1 MALDCKRADA
11 RKTIYVI
18 RGVAPMNNQ
27 LTNQVQ
33 PMLKVND
40 NDQANRSGLAQ
51 PHQLSVDLSG
61 TQPQRQQSPLLQW
74 FSNQPIRRKYLFCW
88 LTSGV
93 LSVAGIAV
101 AGAWYTTSVN
111 QLQASHQADGEQSR
125 AEQQQQTSALL
136 RLVSQQQ
143 LLAIALVLAANTGV
157 MLLLYRA
164 IIRPVKQLQQDTQM
178 FALGARDMRAE
189 VSAADEIG
197 KIAQQFN
204 LLADGVDAA
213 DLLIS
218 NQTRQRDVEVKRTR
232 LVGQIAGSRVRTE
245 QELNEVFEQ
254 AVQGAKAILDADRVV
269 VYRFHHDWSGYI
281 SAEAVAP
288 GLPIAFG
295 DNIEDACISADLI
308 ESYQKGR
315 IVANKDVLS
324 AGFHPEHMKLM
335 HKLQIKANLVTP
347 ILKDNRL
354 YGLLVAHH
362 CASTHDWQPHEID
375 FLKELAIQVG
385 LSLDR
390 VAFLSQKN
398 AEAERAQQLYQ
409 ISLRIRNALT
419 HEEVYNTIVRN
430 VRETLQTDRAIVY
443 LFDEHWKGKI
453 VSESVV
459 QQYPAALGTTIAD
472 PCFAEKYVEK
482 YQQGRVQTL
491 EDIYKAGLTDCHLAQ
506 LEPFK
511 VRANMVAPILAGSKL
526 HGLLVTH
533 QCSRTRLW
541 EPTEINFFKEIAA
554 QIGLALDRV
563 DVLQQLQ
570 RSRQQAE
577 QLADEQL
584 HLRQQAEQLTEE
596 QRQSRQ
602 QAEQLAEEQRQQKE
616 SLQQQLLTL
625 LDQVEGAA
633 SGNLTVRA
641 DVTDGE
647 IGTVAD
653 FFNAIIESLRQ
664 IVVRVKQS
672 ATHVNIALGENEIT
686 IQQLALEAFKQSE
699 DITQTLSSVDQMT
712 ASIQAVAESAHKAAI
727 VTRTASTT
735 AEASQ
740 MAIDVTVNS
749 IFELRETMSETAH
762 KMKRLGESS
771 QAISK
776 VISLINQIALKTNM
790 LALNAGIEAARA
802 GENGLGFAVVAEE
815 VGELATQSTSATQEI
830 EQLVDDIQ
838 LGTRQVIE
846 AMEQSTVQMV
856 EGTRLVEDAR
866 QNLGQLRQLS
876 QQTDHLV
883 QSISEATISQ
893 TQISQAVMG
902 LMQDLAQVSQ
912 RTASSSQNVTASL
925 QQTVGIA
932 HALQLSVSTFKVEI
946 PDSETVKH

>member
-1 MALDCKRADA
+1 M
-11 RKTIYVI
+11 T
-18 RGVAPMNNQ
+18 NQ
-27 LTNQVQ
+27 LAKQVQ
-33 PMLKVND
+33 PMPTIDKYN
-40 NDQANRSGLAQ
+40 QAAGSRLEQ
-51 PHQLSVDLSG
+51 PHQLSVDLSEP
-61 TQPQRQQSPLLQW
+61 QPQRQQSPLLQW
-74 FSNQPIRRKYLFCW
+74 FSDQPVRRKYLFGW

-93 LSVAGIAV
+93 LSVAGIAA
-101 AGAWYTTSVN
+101 AGTWHTASVN
-111 QLQASHQADGEQSR
+111 QLQAAHQGDVGQSR
-125 AEQQQQTSALL
+125 TEQQQHTGALQQ
-136 RLVSQQQ
+136 LVSQQQ
-143 LLAIALVLAANTGV
+143 LLTIALVLAANTGV

-164 IIRPVKQLQQDTQM
+164 VARPVKQLQQDTQM
-178 FALGARDMRAE
+178 FSLGAREIRAE

-204 LLADGVDAA
+204 LLADGAVAA
-213 DLLIS
+213 ESLLS
-218 NQTRQRDVEVKRTR
+218 NQTRQRDINVKRTH
-232 LVGQIAGSRVRTE
+232 LIGQIAGSRVRTE

-269 VYRFHHDWSGYI
+269 IYRFYRDWSGYI
-281 SAEAVAP
+281 SAEAVAQ
-288 GLPIAFG
+288 GLPIALG
-295 DNIEDACISADLI
+295 DKIEDACISSDLI
-308 ESYQKGR
+308 ESYRQGR
-315 IVANKDVLS
+315 VVATKDVLN

-335 HKLQIKANLVTP
+335 QKLYIKASLVTP
-347 ILKDNRL
+347 ILKDGQL
-354 YGLLVAHH
+354 YGLLIAHH
-362 CASTHDWQPHEID
+362 CATTHDWQPSEVD

-390 VAFLSQKN
+390 VSFLSQKN
-398 AEAERAQQLYQ
+398 AETERAQQLYQ
-409 ISLRIRNALT
+409 ISSHIRSALSY
-419 HEEVYNTIVRN
+419 EEVYNTTVRS
-430 VRETLQTDRAIVY
+430 VREILQTDRAVVY

-453 VSESVV
+453 IAESVE
-459 QQYPAALGTTIAD
+459 QQYPTALGTAIAD

-482 YQQGRVQTL
+482 YRQGRVQAL
-491 EDIYKAGLTDCHLAQ
+491 DDIYKAGLTDCHLGQ

-511 VRANMVAPILAGSKL
+511 VRANMVAPILAGHKL

-533 QCSRTRLW
+533 QCSRTRSW
-541 EPTEINFFKEIAA
+541 QPAEITFFKEVAA

-563 DVLQQLQ
+563 EALHQLE

-577 QLADEQL
+577 QLAAEQVQ
-584 HLRQQAEQLTEE
+584 LRQQAEQLTET

-672 ATHVNIALGENEIT
+672 ATQVNTALGENETT

-712 ASIQAVAESAHKAAI
+712 ASIQAVAESAHQAAI

-740 MAIDVTVNS
+740 MAIDVTVHS

-902 LMQDLAQVSQ
+902 LMRELAQVSQ
-912 RTASSSQNVTASL
+912 RTANSSQHVTDSL

-932 HALQLSVSTFKVEI
+932 QALQLSVSTFKVEM
-946 PDSETVKH
+946 PDSEPVRH

>member
-1 MALDCKRADA
+1 M
-11 RKTIYVI
+11 T
-18 RGVAPMNNQ
+18 NQ
-27 LTNQVQ
+27 LTKQVQ
-33 PMLKVND
+33 PMPPMDKYN
-40 NDQANRSGLAQ
+40 QAAGSGSEP
-51 PHQLSVDLSG
+51 PHQLSVDLSEP
-61 TQPQRQQSPLLQW
+61 QPQRQQLPLLQW
-74 FSNQPIRRKYLFCW
+74 FSDQPVRRKYLFGW

-93 LSVAGIAV
+93 LSVAGIAA
-101 AGAWYTTSVN
+101 AGTWHTASVN
-111 QLQASHQADGEQSR
+111 QLQASHQGDVGQSR
-125 AEQQQQTSALL
+125 TEQQHMGALQQ
-136 RLVSQQQ
+136 LVSQQQ
-143 LLAIALVLAANTGV
+143 LLTIALVLAANTGV

-164 IIRPVKQLQQDTQM
+164 VAKPVKRLQQDTQM
-178 FALGARDMRAE
+178 FALGARDVRAE

-204 LLADGVDAA
+204 RLADGAVAA
-213 DLLIS
+213 ESLLS
-218 NQTRQRDVEVKRTR
+218 NQTRQRDIEVKQTR
-232 LVGQIAGSRVRTE
+232 LIGQIAGSRVRTE
-245 QELNEVFEQ
+245 QELTEVFEQ

-269 VYRFHHDWSGYI
+269 IYRFYHDWSGYI
-281 SAEAVAP
+281 SAEAVAS
-288 GLPIAFG
+288 GLPIALG
-295 DNIEDACISADLI
+295 DKIEDACISSALI
-308 ESYQKGR
+308 ESYRQGR
-315 IVANKDVLS
+315 VVATQDVLN

-335 HKLQIKANLVTP
+335 QKLSIKANLVTP
-347 ILKDNRL
+347 ILKDGQL
-354 YGLLVAHH
+354 YGLLIAHH
-362 CASTHDWQPHEID
+362 CATTHDWQPSEID

-390 VAFLSQKN
+390 VSFLAQKN
-398 AEAERAQQLYQ
+398 AETERAQQLYQ
-409 ISLRIRNALT
+409 ISSHIRSVLSY
-419 HEEVYNTIVRN
+419 EEVYNTTVRS
-430 VRETLQTDRAIVY
+430 VREILQTDRAIVY
-443 LFDEHWKGKI
+443 LFDEQWKGKI
-453 VSESVV
+453 VAESVR
-459 QQYPAALGTTIAD
+459 QEYPTALGTTIAD

-482 YQQGRVQTL
+482 YRQGRVQAL
-491 EDIYKAGLTDCHLAQ
+491 DDIYKAGLTDCHLGQ

-511 VRANMVAPILAGSKL
+511 VRANMVAPILAGNQL

-533 QCSRTRLW
+533 QCSRTRAW
-541 EPTEINFFKEIAA
+541 QPAEITFFKEVAA

-563 DVLQQLQ
+563 EVLRQLE

-577 QLADEQL
+577 QLAAEQVQ
-584 HLRQQAEQLTEE
+584 LRQEAEQLTEK

-672 ATHVNIALGENEIT
+672 ATQVHTALGENETT

-740 MAIDVTVNS
+740 MAIDVTVHS

-815 VGELATQSTSATQEI
+815 VGELATQSTAATQEI

-902 LMQDLAQVSQ
+902 LMQALAQVSQ
-912 RTASSSQNVTASL
+912 RTANSSQDVTASL

-932 HALQLSVSTFKVEI
+932 QALQLSVSTFKVEM
-946 PDSETVKH
+946 PTSEAVKH